1 MAKQSSIATSK
12 EPRGGGVSYRKAG
25 ASGERIELDENYDL
39 IGVLYHALQGAESCE
54 RYISDAED
62 AADQELVEFLTETR
76 DEQIR
81 RAARARTLLA
91 ERIYDAQ
98 EEEEEEEE
106 EDEEDEDDD
115 DEDEESE
122 ESEENEDDSGD

>member
-1 MAKQSSIATSK
+1 MAKQSSIATNK
-12 EPRGGGVSYRKAG
+12 EPRGGGASYRKAE
-25 ASGERIELDENYDL
+25 AREERIEPDENYDL
-39 IGVLYHALQGAESCE
+39 ISVLYHALQGAESCE

-62 AADQELVEFLTETR
+62 AADQELAEFLTETR

-98 EEEEEEEE
+98 EVGEEEEEEEEE
-106 EDEEDEDDD
+106 EDEDEDED
-115 DEDEESE
+115 E
-122 ESEENEDDSGD
+122 ESEENEDDSED